1 MNQAVPIQPL
11 RPREY
16 SASQLDLVKRT
27 VAADCNTDE
36 FNLFVEVCKRVGL
49 DPFRR
54 QIYAVVYSKDDEK
67 KRKMSII
74 TGIDGFRAVAARN
87 RDYRPDDEEYRIHY
101 DEALKNPDTNPLGIE
116 KAVVRAFKLS
126 PNGQW
131 HPVVGIAYWDEFVP
145 LRNMAGDDEYEWVET
160 GEVWPDTGKPK
171 KRKVLRQGA
180 EAKPML
186 GRDSK
191 WRSMARV
198 MIAKCA
204 EAQALRKGW
213 PEDLSGV
220 YAPEEMARAEAED
233 LSATEQV
240 EAFQQ
245 EQRLKAI
252 NAAHTVPIQWSAGEP
267 ITYEPDGKFADK
279 AIAFIRAASQP
290 QLNAWETINRHGL
303 KEFWARHKSDALE
316 IKKEMDRRTK
326 ALAAPMD
333 AG

>member
-1 MNQAVPIQPL
+1 MNQVVPIQPL

-54 QIYAVVYSKDDEK
+54 QIYAVVYSKDKPD

-87 RDYRPDDEEYRIHY
+87 RDYRPDDEEPKIVY
-101 DEALKNPDTNPLGIE
+101 DPALKDPTMNPLGIE
-116 KAVVRAFKLS
+116 KAVVRAFKLA
-126 PNGQW
+126 PNGEW
-131 HPVVGIAYWDEFVP
+131 HPVIGIAYWDEFAPIEQEV
-145 LRNMAGDDEYEWVET
+145 EWVDT
-160 GEVWPDTGKPK
+160 GDVWADSGKPK
-171 KRKVLRQGA
+171 KEKRLTGNGKLPA
-180 EAKPML
+180 T
-186 GRDSK
+186 SK
-191 WRSMARV
+191 WRSMARI

-267 ITYEPDGKFADK
+267 IAYEPDGQFADR
-279 AIAFIRAASQP
+279 AIAFIRDASEP
-290 QLNAWETINRHGL
+290 QLNAWANINRHGL

-316 IKKEMDRRTK
+316 IKKEIDRRTK
-326 ALAAPMD
+326 ALAAPTD
-333 AG
+333 AA